1 MINEK
6 EMACAMNVG
15 ETKIGAQLLQRSDN
29 NTLSTPARD
38 KVKDEKSI
46 EVYQKIKENV
56 DEQPSRDQTKQL
68 AEQLND
74 LLEHKFTD
82 VKFEFHEKLEKYY
95 VTVVDSKSKEVIKE
109 IPPRKMLD
117 VYASIAES
125 MGLIVD
131 EKV

>member
-1 MINEK
+1 MNSMK

-15 ETKIGAQLLQRSDN
+15 ETKTGAQLLQRSDN
-29 NTLSTPARD
+29 TMLSTPARD
-38 KVKDEKSI
+38 KVKDEQSI
-46 EVYQKIKENV
+46 EIYQKIKENV

-68 AEQLND
+68 VEQLNTF
-74 LLEHKFTD
+74 LEPQFTD
-82 VKFEFHEKLEKYY
+82 IKFEFHEKLEKYY
-95 VTVVDSKSKEVIKE
+95 VTVVDSESKEVIKE
-109 IPPRKMLD
+109 IPSRKMLD